1 MNWWLLA
8 AALLVL
14 GSALAHSL
22 LGEKVV
28 LRRVYRHT
36 NEKDGQNRR
45 AADDPLTR
53 QTLRL
58 AWHSMTIA
66 LLGFAALLVLA
77 ALSGLPYG
85 NGWDVALR
93 IISLTFGALSVL
105 SLAIARGRHI
115 GWMWFLATAIAIWMS
130 VA

>member
-28 LRRVYRHT
+28 LRRVYRHGG
-36 NEKDGQNRR
+36 ESGGPNRR
-45 AADDPLTR
+45 AGDDPLTR

-58 AWHSMTIA
+58 AWHSLTVA
-66 LLGFAALLVLA
+66 LLGFAALLFQA
-77 ALSGLPYG
+77 AISGVPYG
-85 NGWDVALR
+85 NGWDTALKAM
-93 IISLTFGALSVL
+93 SLTFGALSLL

-115 GWMWFLATAIAIWMS
+115 GWMWFLAVAIAIWLS
-130 VA
+130 VG

>member
-36 NEKDGQNRR
+36 QDTGGPNRR
-45 AADDPLTR
+45 ASDDPLTR

-58 AWHSMTIA
+58 AWHSLTVA
-66 LLGFAALLVLA
+66 LLGFAALLIQA

-85 NGWDVALR
+85 NGWDVALQV
-93 IISLTFGALSVL
+93 ISLTFGALSLL

-115 GWMWFLATAIAIWMS
+115 GWMWFLATSIAIWLS
-130 VA
+130 VG

>member
-28 LRRVYRHT
+28 LRRVYRHAHDT
-36 NEKDGQNRR
+36 GGQNRR

-53 QTLRL
+53 QTIRL
-58 AWHSMTIA
+58 AWHSLTIA
-66 LLGFAALLVLA
+66 LLGFAALLVQA
-77 ALSGLPYG
+77 GLSGLPHG
-85 NGWDVALR
+85 NGWDVALKA
-93 IISLTFGALSVL
+93 ISLTFGALSLL
-105 SLAIARGRHI
+105 SLVIAKGRHI
-115 GWMWFLATAIAIWMS
+115 GWMWFLATAIAIWLS
-130 VA
+130 VG

>member
-28 LRRVYRHT
+28 LRRVYRHSQET
-36 NEKDGQNRR
+36 GGPSRR
-45 AADDPLTR
+45 ASDDPLTR

-58 AWHSMTIA
+58 AWHSLTIA
-66 LLGFAALLVLA
+66 LLGFAALLLQA
-77 ALSGLPYG
+77 AFTEVPYG
-85 NGWDVALR
+85 AGWVKALKA
-93 IISLTFGALSVL
+93 ISVTFGALSLL

-115 GWMWFLATAIAIWMS
+115 GWMWFLATSIAIWLS
-130 VA
+130 VG